1 VCNVGTGPLAVLATN
16 QWCEVTY
23 NGTAWYLSAYGTL
36 YGQASQ
42 QTLATNADF
51 TLTPGSSPQRTRHT
65 GTLTANRAVTLSTTG
80 AIQGQM
86 FRVSR
91 SGSGAFSLNVGTGP
105 LIALATNQWCEVV
118 YDGTAWYMSAY
129 GPLAAGSADVDSL
142 DTLVAPSGGTIAQ
155 LTSKVTGVTLDK
167 ISGRITTFNDAL
179 AAATAAS
186 FTLTNSKIAVTDII
200 QTSIVSGATA
210 GAYNVTVDAVAAGSC
225 RISIYNRSVTPLSEA
240 IVLNFA
246 VIKGAIS

>member
-1 VCNVGTGPLAVLATN
+1 
-16 QWCEVTY
+16 
-23 NGTAWYLSAYGTL
+23 
-36 YGQASQ
+36 
-42 QTLATNADF
+42 
-51 TLTPGSSPQRTRHT
+51 
-65 GTLTANRAVTLSTTG
+65 
-80 AIQGQM
+80 
-86 FRVSR
+86 
-91 SGSGAFSLNVGTGP
+91 
-105 LIALATNQWCEVV
+105 
-118 YDGTAWYMSAY
+118 MSAY

-155 LTSKVTGVTLDK
+155 LTSKVTGVTLNK

-210 GAYNVTVDAVAAGSC
+210 GAYEVTVDAVAAGSC